1 MRKIIEHT
9 EKLEQYRLDPMK
21 FDNKGTLQNA
31 SKEEQNKI
39 ITGRINKLEKEIQK
53 FRDEII
59 RAQQNSG
66 QK

>member
-1 MRKIIEHT
+1 
-9 EKLEQYRLDPMK
+9 MK

-31 SKEEQNKI
+31 SKEVQNKI
-39 ITGRINKLEKEIQK
+39 ITGRVNKLEKEIQK

-59 RAQQNSG
+59 RVQKNSG